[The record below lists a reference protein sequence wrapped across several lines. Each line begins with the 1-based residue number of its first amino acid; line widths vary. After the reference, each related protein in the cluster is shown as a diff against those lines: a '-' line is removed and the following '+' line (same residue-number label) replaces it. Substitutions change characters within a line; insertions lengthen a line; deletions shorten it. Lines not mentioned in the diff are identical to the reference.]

1 LATGSLHPYPCF
13 LRRPSPAAGHR
24 QRRPHERRPGLEQS
38 ACCWSLLATAGSY
51 QPRAAT
57 ELLLCRETQV
67 RLPAPT
73 GGPTV
78 AALHSAAAAGD
89 VERVAGMLVVGVRV
103 ESAAAGSAGLDDG
116 PDSWQQQEEEAK

>member
-1 LATGSLHPYPCF
+1 M
-13 LRRPSPAAGHR
+13 
-24 QRRPHERRPGLEQS
+24 
-38 ACCWSLLATAGSY
+38 
-51 QPRAAT
+51 
-57 ELLLCRETQV
+57 
-67 RLPAPT
+67 PAPT

-116 PDSWQQQEEEAK
+116 PDS